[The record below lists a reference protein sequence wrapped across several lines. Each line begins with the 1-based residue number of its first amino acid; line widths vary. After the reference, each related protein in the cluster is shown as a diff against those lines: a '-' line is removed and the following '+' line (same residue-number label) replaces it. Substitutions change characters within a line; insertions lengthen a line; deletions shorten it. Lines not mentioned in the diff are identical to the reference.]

1 MASLATVMRVGASR
15 EGVVLRRAPLR
26 LAPRRAASSG
36 ARLVVRA
43 DLYKCGKCSNEFN
56 VARVGKG
63 LKYERA

>member
-26 LAPRRAASSG
+26 LAPRRAASG

>member
-15 EGVVLRRAPLR
+15 EGVVLRRAR